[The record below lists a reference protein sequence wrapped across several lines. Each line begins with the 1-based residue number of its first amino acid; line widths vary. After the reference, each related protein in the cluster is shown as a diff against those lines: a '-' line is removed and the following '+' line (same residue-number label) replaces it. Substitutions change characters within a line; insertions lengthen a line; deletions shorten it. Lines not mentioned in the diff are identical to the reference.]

1 MNRGGRHT
9 LVNERFVV
17 LVTTTAPRLHD
28 ATRELASRLA
38 ARANAVLLFL
48 HVIATTSVDEGT
60 LHSGVDLVSGETEA
74 WLKSLRPTHAG
85 VPFRHRLEWG
95 DPAELVARFVRD
107 HSVELVVA
115 EEPPRGRMSELLW
128 RGLAERL
135 IRHVDCPVVIG
146 GPGFLRSHPGPAP
159 LVQAPLTPATV
170 VQLLNAMVDARVDA
184 LRNWMDCIAESVR
197 RIAATDTV
205 HAVVSLARDD
215 EPPEASLERRLIA
228 ELDEHQRAMRSIGWQ
243 LTTAGRRW
251 GRTLMPDEGAALAAF
266 IRRVDDLGQS
276 TSLPLALGHGAEQL
290 VILGG
295 ARVAAGAA
303 ALLLFAF
310 DAEDDFL
317 RILGQ
322 PGPLP
327 TFETYAFDE
336 DGLMLSN
343 SRFPEHLIASGLLA
357 AEGEQT
363 PLRVRVAEPSEGRVE
378 RWPLT
383 RMAADA
389 TRHHNGFDTRGYRD
403 YRGTQVVGSW
413 RWVPE
418 YGFGV
423 AAEVDQASVYPD
435 RAPDLTASDG
445 SGERG

>member
-1 MNRGGRHT
+1 MND
-9 LVNERFVV
+9 RFVV
-17 LVTTTAPRLHD
+17 LVTTTAPLLHD

-48 HVIATTSVDEGT
+48 HVMAAPPGDESM
-60 LHSGVDLVSGETEA
+60 LHSGVDLASGETES
-74 WLKSLRPTHAG
+74 WLKNLRPSHAG
-85 VPFRHRLEWG
+85 VPFRHRLELG
-95 DPAELVARFVRD
+95 DPADIVAQFVRD

-115 EEPPRGRMSELLW
+115 EEPPRGRVSTLIW

-135 IRHVDCPVVIG
+135 FRRVDCPVVVG
-146 GPGFLRSHPGPAP
+146 GPGFLRSHPGSAP
-159 LVQAPLTPATV
+159 LVQAPLTAGTV
-170 VQLLNAMVDARVDA
+170 AQLLHAMVEARVDA
-184 LRNWMDCIAESVR
+184 LRNWMDGAADAVG

-205 HAVVSLARDD
+205 HTAVSLARDD
-215 EPPEASLERRLIA
+215 EPLESSLQRRLYV
-228 ELDEHQRAMRSIGWQ
+228 ELDEHQRALRSTGWQ

-251 GRTLMPDEGAALAAF
+251 GRTLMPEHGVAPSAF
-266 IRRVDDLGQS
+266 VQRVHDLGRS
-276 TSLPLALGHGAEQL
+276 TSLPLALDGGAERL
-290 VILGG
+290 VILAG
-295 ARVAAGAA
+295 ARVAGGAGGV
-303 ALLLFAF
+303 LLFAF

-357 AEGEQT
+357 AEGSQT
-363 PLRVRVAEPSEGRVE
+363 PLRLRVAEPSEGPVE

-383 RMAADA
+383 RMAEDA

-403 YRGTQVVGSW
+403 YRGTPVVGSW

-423 AAEVDQASVYPD
+423 AAEVDLAAAYPD
-435 RAPDLTASDG
+435 RARAVEAPYRPP
-445 SGERG
+445 ERG

>member
-1 MNRGGRHT
+1 
-9 LVNERFVV
+9 VNDRFVV
-17 LVTTTAPRLHD
+17 LVTTTAPLLHD
-28 ATRELASRLA
+28 STRELASRLA

-48 HVIATTSVDEGT
+48 HVIAATPGDEAM
-60 LHSGVDLVSGETEA
+60 LHSGVDLASGETES
-74 WLKSLRPTHAG
+74 WLKNLRPSHAG
-85 VPFRHRLEWG
+85 VPFRHRLELG
-95 DPAELVARFVRD
+95 EPADIVARFVRE

-115 EEPPRGRMSELLW
+115 EEPPRGRVSELIW

-135 IRHVDCPVVIG
+135 IRRVDCPVVVG
-146 GPGFLRSHPGPAP
+146 GPGFLRSQPGPAP
-159 LVQAPLTPATV
+159 LVQAPLTAGTV
-170 VQLLNAMVDARVDA
+170 AQLLNAMVEARADA
-184 LRNWMDCIAESVR
+184 LRNWMDRAAESVE

-205 HAVVSLARDD
+205 HAVVALARDD
-215 EPPEASLERRLIA
+215 EPLEASLERRLLV
-228 ELDEHQRAMRSIGWQ
+228 ELDEHQRALRSMGWQ
-243 LTTAGRRW
+243 LTTVSRRW
-251 GRTLMPDEGAALAAF
+251 GRALMPEHGAAPSAF
-266 IRRVDDLGQS
+266 VRRVHDLGRS
-276 TSLPLALGHGAEQL
+276 TSLPLALDGGTERL
-290 VILGG
+290 VILAG
-295 ARVAAGAA
+295 ARVVAGAGG
-303 ALLLFAF
+303 LLLFAF

-363 PLRVRVAEPSEGRVE
+363 PLRLRVAEPSEGPVE

-383 RMAADA
+383 RMAEDA

-403 YRGTQVVGSW
+403 YRGTPVVGSW

-423 AAEVDQASVYPD
+423 AAEVDQAAAYPHRAPAGEAPD
-435 RAPDLTASDG
+435 RAP
-445 SGERG
+445 ERG